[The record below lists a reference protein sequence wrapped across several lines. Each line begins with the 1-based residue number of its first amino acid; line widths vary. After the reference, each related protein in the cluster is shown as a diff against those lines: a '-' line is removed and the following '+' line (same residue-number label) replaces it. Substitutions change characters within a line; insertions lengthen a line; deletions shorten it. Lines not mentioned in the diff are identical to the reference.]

1 MQFVVDIG
9 LALLYFAF
17 FLLLCAWAWRFWM
30 MYVQQ
35 KALNKIDWLLL
46 EIKLP
51 REIFKSPYAAELAI
65 APMLQAGGLSG
76 WYKLYFMG
84 AMPAYASLEIA
95 SIEGTLHFYVRIQKK
110 YKALVESNFYSQYP
124 GIEIVEADDYTKMIR
139 YHHLS
144 KDVMCWGASYG
155 LTKNWVPTN
164 PKTGMPFSDEGGLED
179 KPKDK
184 KDEYKMP
191 ADFLPIKTY
200 VDYGLDKDPKE
211 EFKIDPLGQILETM
225 GSIGKGE
232 YFWYQVIIQDEAV
245 YNGTKRPK
253 FYLNKKTHDHI
264 SLSEMANDRKKQIRT
279 AGWKVQGQ
287 VDASEFGV
295 PNMIDSYNE
304 DYEQQFKV
312 ETDKDGK
319 VTKTPIKVIAK
330 HLETKPIPKKEM
342 ELTQD
347 EKDEIEEINMKL
359 SKALVMATVRLVYV
373 TKKEKFNGQHVNTI
387 VSFPKP
393 FTGTNSLGMKALADP
408 YDYPWQNFMN
418 RRVPWRTEE
427 IFEAYVEREAFFPH
441 AGDRDTL
448 DKWEDTFFWTA
459 SMKSRK
465 IFRMI
470 YEAIFYPFDHP
481 QAKIVST
488 YNIEEIAT
496 LWHLPGATVA
506 TPTLPRIDS
515 NKGVAPI
522 NLPL

>member
-1 MQFVVDIG
+1 MQFVIDIG
-9 LALLYFAF
+9 LSILYFTI
-17 FLLLCAWAWRFWM
+17 FLLLCAWSWRFWI
-30 MYVQQ
+30 MYIQQ
-35 KALNKIDWLLL
+35 KTLNKIDWLLL

-65 APMLQAGGLSG
+65 APLLQAGGLTG
-76 WYKLYFMG
+76 WYKQYFAG

-95 SIEGTLHFYVRIQKK
+95 SIEGALHFYVRIQRK

-144 KDVMCWGASYG
+144 KDVLSWGATYG
-155 LTKNWVPTN
+155 LTKKWQPTN
-164 PKTGMPFSDEGGLED
+164 PKTGKAYSEKGGEDDE
-179 KPKDK
+179 PKDD
-184 KDEYKMP
+184 KDKYSMP
-191 ADFLPIKTY
+191 ADFVPMKTY

-225 GSIGKGE
+225 GGIGKGE
-232 YFWYQVIIQDEAV
+232 YFWYQVIVQDEGV

-253 FYLNKKTHDHI
+253 FYVNEKTHTHH
-264 SLSEMANDRKKQIRT
+264 SLPELAEARKKQIRT
-279 AGWKVQGQ
+279 AGWNIKGKVSA
-287 VDASEFGV
+287 DEFGV
-295 PNMIDSYNE
+295 PKIIDSFNE
-304 DYEQQFKV
+304 DYEQQFREEK
-312 ETDKDGK
+312 DKDGK
-319 VTKTPIKVIAK
+319 TIKIPIKINAR
-330 HLETKPIPKKEM
+330 HLETKALPKKEM

-347 EKDEIEEINMKL
+347 EKDDIEEINTKL
-359 SKALVMATVRLVYV
+359 SKTLVMATVRLVYV
-373 TKKEKFNGQHVNTI
+373 TKKEKFNSQHIQTI

-393 FTGTNSLGMKALADP
+393 FNGSNGLGMKALADP
-408 YDYPWQNFMN
+408 YDYPWENFMN

-427 IFEAYVEREAFFPH
+427 IFEAFVEREAFFPH

-465 IFRMI
+465 MFRMI

-481 QAKIVST
+481 QAKLVST